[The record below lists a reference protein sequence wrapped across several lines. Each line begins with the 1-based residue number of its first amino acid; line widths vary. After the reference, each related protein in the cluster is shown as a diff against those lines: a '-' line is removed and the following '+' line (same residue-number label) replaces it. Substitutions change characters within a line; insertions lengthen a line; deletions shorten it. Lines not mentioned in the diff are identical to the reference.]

1 MKITKKTNLG
11 NLANLFNLCNK
22 ILIFGSQMKP
32 TNLYL
37 MTLIEIYIFGH
48 FGPQIQAGI
57 FQPEI
62 MGYFAKIAMRS
73 PKIT

>member
-22 ILIFGSQMKP
+22 ILSLGSYMKP

-37 MTLIEIYIFGH
+37 VTLTEIYILGH
-48 FGPQIQAGI
+48 FGPQMQAGI
-57 FQPEI
+57 LHSEN
-62 MGYFAKIAMRS
+62 MGYFAKIAMKS
-73 PKIT
+73 PNIT